1 MELVR
6 VDHHSNHK
14 EFIKF
19 YENIYLNHPL
29 KRNSMSTII
38 KGLLKG
44 SYSICKS
51 TDIEPLMIKKNNK
64 IIMIC
69 ILAHAH
75 RMPDFIQISFFE
87 AKEKNDAAFK
97 MILDRANILAKE
109 KGANKISGSLNIH
122 VNYGLG
128 FLASDYDQWQ
138 SFGTPYNPEFYNTLF
153 QENGFTPIDM
163 VSLYK
168 DIQNM
173 TALFSSNIEKKLEER
188 YTIRHINFN
197 ELEKEAAIYTK
208 INNEAFKDHLFY
220 YHREIEEDLELFK
233 EFKYFLKPENLL
245 FVEKDDVPVGF
256 MLWYPDFHRLMSPT
270 ETIGIKTVIKN
281 KLFSSKIKTL
291 RIVEIGV
298 IPSEQNKGAI
308 LALFNHL
315 YKSAKDR
322 FHNFESGWI
331 IKDNDKSLNL
341 SLRWSDGIYKNYKAY
356 IKDVIDDK
364 I

>member
-1 MELVR
+1 MGVIMELIK
-6 VDHHSNHK
+6 VDNSNLK

-19 YENIYLNHPL
+19 YEELYLNNL
-29 KRNSMSTII
+29 LTRNSMSTIL

-44 SYSICKS
+44 SYHICKS

-64 IIMIC
+64 VIMIC
-69 ILAHAH
+69 VLAYAH

-87 AKEKNDAAFK
+87 AKEANDAAFK
-97 MILDRANILAKE
+97 MILDRANRLARE

-153 QENGFTPIDM
+153 QENGFTTIDM

-168 DIQNM
+168 NIRDM
-173 TALFSSNIEKKLEER
+173 EALFPSNIEKKLEER
-188 YTIRHINFN
+188 YTIRPIQFN
-197 ELEKEAAIYTK
+197 ALEKEAGIYTK
-208 INNEAFKDHLFY
+208 INNESFKDHPFY
-220 YHREIEEDLELFK
+220 YPRELEEDLELFQ

-245 FVEKDDVPVGF
+245 FVEKAGVPVGF
-256 MLWYPDFHRLMSPT
+256 MLWYPDFHRLMGPR

-281 KLFSSKIKTL
+281 KLFSNKIKTL
-291 RIVEIGV
+291 RIVEIGI

-308 LALFNHL
+308 LALFNYL
-315 YKSAKDR
+315 YRCTKDR
-322 FHNFESGWI
+322 FHHFESGWI
-331 IKDNDKSLNL
+331 IKDNEKSLNL
-341 SLRWSDGIYKNYKAY
+341 SLRWSDGVYKDYKAY
-356 IKDVIDDK
+356 IKDVH
-364 I
+364 